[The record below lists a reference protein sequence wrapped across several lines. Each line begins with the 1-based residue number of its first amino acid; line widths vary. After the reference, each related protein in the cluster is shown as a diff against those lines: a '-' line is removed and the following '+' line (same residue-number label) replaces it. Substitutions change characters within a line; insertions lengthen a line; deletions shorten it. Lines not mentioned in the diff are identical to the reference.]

1 MDSEILA
8 KIIRGETLESLHRGH
23 LIIVDGNGETLAQI
37 GDPSTVTFLRS
48 SAKPFQVLPFLLSG
62 GAEHFGFSDDEI
74 ALACGSHSGE
84 KFHLET
90 AAEMLEKC
98 GLSEQDLRCGSHL
111 PFSEEVANS
120 MIRADNLPTQLHNN
134 CSGKHSA
141 MLAFAKYI
149 GADLTTYEEFNHPIQ
164 QQILKIVE
172 QFCEYEDVKL
182 AVDGCAA
189 PNFAVPI
196 SAMAKS
202 FAKLVFPPQT
212 FDEKLKNA
220 CQRIVSAM
228 MNFPQNVGG
237 TERLDTLVMQ
247 ELNGQII
254 CKIGAE
260 GVWLAGILPSEKY
273 KSGLGIA
280 FKIEDGD
287 DKRARA
293 VVVIELLR
301 QLELLDNKQLAEYS
315 PIAMTNRRGDIVG
328 QIEADFKLK
337 LR

>member
-1 MDSEILA
+1 MNSEVLA
-8 KIIRGETLESLHRGH
+8 KVVRGETLESLHRGH

-37 GDPSTVTFLRS
+37 GNPETVTFMRS

-62 GAEHFGFSDDEI
+62 GAEHFNFTDDEI

-84 KFHLET
+84 DVHVNT
-90 AAEMLEKC
+90 AAKMLGKC
-98 GLSEQDLRCGSHL
+98 GLAELDLRCGCHL
-111 PFSEEVANS
+111 PFSEQVTNA
-120 MIRADNLPTQLHNN
+120 MIKSGEKPNQLHNN

-141 MLAFAKYI
+141 MLAFCKFI
-149 GADLTTYEEFNHPIQ
+149 NADLTNYEDFNHPIQ
-164 QQILKIVE
+164 LQILEIVR
-172 QFCEYEDVKL
+172 QLCDYEDVKL

-196 SAMAKS
+196 SAMAKG
-202 FAKLVFPPQT
+202 FAKLVFPPKT

-220 CQRIVSAM
+220 CNRIVSAM
-228 MNFPQNVGG
+228 TNFPQNVGG
-237 TERLDTLVMQ
+237 TERLDTLIMQ
-247 ELNGQII
+247 ELKGQII

-273 KSGLGIA
+273 KHGLGIA

-293 VVVIELLR
+293 VVAIELLR
-301 QLELLDNKQLAEYS
+301 QLELLDNKQLAKFS
-315 PIAMTNRRGDIVG
+315 PLEMTNRRGDIVG
-328 QIEADFKLK
+328 QIEASFKM
-337 LR
+337 